1 MAAPRTSPL
10 RVRSVASIDAVSP
23 LTELAAA
30 PPSQRD
36 PICPPCFNCMLPAF
50 PCRNEG
56 QCSSSTG
63 RCLCPAGF
71 GGDDCTEPLC
81 GALPDGNINRPIRT
95 APNAPCACSDGWTGI
110 NCNVCTRDSVC
121 DALVPTG
128 QNGTCYSGALA
139 VTRNH
144 HQCRV
149 TNKKIVAMLKEQVP
163 EVTMFCN
170 ATGASPDNRPTP
182 DATGRCGFQFWAG
195 GVESFYCDLDHCV
208 PQTNPLTN
216 ATSYDCAHIQC
227 KCVPDRM
234 LCGLA
239 GSVDI
244 TEFLDELVR
253 GPGRLVCSDQSAN
266 GERSCEFTEP
276 AMNELISDVFGDT
289 SITLACTSGEC
300 MHVSQVPG
308 YTRPEH
314 PGPGGASP
322 IVFALL
328 TTVALLVVAALSF
341 AVWRRHRDAAQ
352 AARRRRNGDGYSA
365 LTQDELDKL
374 MADHVPATLT
384 FRDIRYRIPRTPG
397 AARRRRAQS
406 ARRSPTPEGGEQE
419 ILHGVHG
426 LVRPGQV
433 LAIMGGSGAGK
444 STCLDILA
452 RRTKTGVIKGE
463 LLVNGRVLDRHEFRT
478 MVGFVDQEDMLM
490 PTLTVEETILYSAL
504 LRLPKDMSYE
514 AKWNRVRETMIELGI
529 SHIAKSQ
536 IGDAT
541 TRGISGGEKR
551 RVSIACELVTSP
563 SILFLDEPTSGLD
576 SYNAHNVV
584 ECLVQLARNY
594 NRTVIFTIHQ
604 PRSDIFTMFDQL
616 LLLSK
621 GHMMYSGPALAAGNH
636 FANLGFPCPAGY
648 NIADFLIDLT
658 MGPGGGRT
666 SSARSGGNGG
676 DADASASSDTLDQ
689 SGSAD
694 AVPLLHGANDDEN
707 VIGPMRP
714 SSPVLPANSDVS
726 SESDEYWENQLGA
739 GPGTP
744 LRNAGNPPN
753 GRAGSP
759 GSGNPLDERSRR
771 LAQLFLDSPA
781 GRGLD
786 ESVAVAA
793 AMSPMAATPL
803 MATPLLGNLAGPASS
818 SPAAPMEPLTAPVP
832 GTMSL
837 TRRIRTLA
845 DQRAPLTT
853 QFQILGERTLKNLYR
868 NPYLLLTHYAM
879 AVIVALVCG
888 VLFWHVQDDIAGFQN
903 RMGCFFFICALFGF
917 SGLTSL
923 QTFAAER
930 ILFVRER
937 ANGYYSPVT
946 YFAAKVLCDVVP
958 LRVVPPLL
966 LGCIVYPMVG
976 LVDAYP
982 VLLKFLLVLVLFNI
996 TAAAVCLLISLAVR
1010 ETAVASL
1017 IACLVMLFAMLF
1029 GGLLLNRDSIA
1040 PGLQWLQPLSFFN
1053 AALEALVVNELRDL
1067 QLTEI
1072 KYGLQIDVPAA
1083 VILSTFGF
1091 NARAYWTDV
1100 YKLTGMSV
1108 GCLVAG
1114 YVVLHTYVKERR

>member
-23 LTELAAA
+23 LTALAAA

-50 PCRNEG
+50 PCRNDG

-63 RCLCPAGF
+63 RCMCPPGF
-71 GGDDCTEPLC
+71 GGDDCTEPL
-81 GALPDGNINRPIRT
+81 
-95 APNAPCACSDGWTGI
+95 
-110 NCNVCTRDSVC
+110 CTRDSVC

-139 VTRNH
+139 VNRNH

-149 TNKKIVAMLKEQVP
+149 TNKKIVALLKEQVP

-227 KCVPDRM
+227 K
-234 LCGLA
+234 
-239 GSVDI
+239 
-244 TEFLDELVR
+244 
-253 GPGRLVCSDQSAN
+253 
-266 GERSCEFTEP
+266 
-276 AMNELISDVFGDT
+276 
-289 SITLACTSGEC
+289 
-300 MHVSQVPG
+300 
-308 YTRPEH
+308 
-314 PGPGGASP
+314 
-322 IVFALL
+322 
-328 TTVALLVVAALSF
+328 
-341 AVWRRHRDAAQ
+341 
-352 AARRRRNGDGYSA
+352 AR
-365 LTQDELDKL
+365 
-374 MADHVPATLT
+374 
-384 FRDIRYRIPRTPG
+384 
-397 AARRRRAQS
+397 S
-406 ARRSPTPEGGEQE
+406 ARRSPTPESGEQE

-621 GHMMYSGPALAAGNH
+621 GHMIYSGPAFAAGDH
-636 FANLGFPCPAGY
+636 FANLGFPCPPGY

-666 SSARSGGNGG
+666 SSARSGGNGA
-676 DADASASSDTLDQ
+676 DPDASGSSDTLDQ
-689 SGSAD
+689 SGNGDTA
-694 AVPLLHGANDDEN
+694 PLLRGATDEEN
-707 VIGPMRP
+707 MIGPMRP
-714 SSPVLPANSDVS
+714 ASPVLPGNSEVS

-744 LRNAGNPPN
+744 LRSAGTPPN

-771 LAQLFLDSPA
+771 LAGLFLDSPA

-803 MATPLLGNLAGPASS
+803 VATPLLGHLAGPSS
-818 SPAAPMEPLTAPVP
+818 LSPAAPMEPITAPVP

-982 VLLKFLLVLVLFNI
+982 VFLKFLLVLVLFNI

-1040 PGLQWLQPLSFFN
+1040 PGLQWMQQCSFFN

-1100 YKLTGMSV
+1100 YKLAGMSV